1 MRRRG
6 REAREGEGMMRRWRN
21 GVGEE
26 GEAREGEGW
35 RREEGKGGEG
45 GGRGEGIGGATTV
58 AVSAHPCAQRLD

>member
-1 MRRRG
+1 MRR
-6 REAREGEGMMRRWRN
+6 GEK
-21 GVGEE
+21 